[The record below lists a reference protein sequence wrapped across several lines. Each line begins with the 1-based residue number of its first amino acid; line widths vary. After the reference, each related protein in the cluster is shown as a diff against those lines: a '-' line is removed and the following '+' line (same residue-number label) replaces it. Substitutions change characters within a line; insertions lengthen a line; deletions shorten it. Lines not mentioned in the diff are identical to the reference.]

1 MVNNKIN
8 KHDVI
13 FATMTP
19 KEAMEWTGGHDK
31 EKIDHLRKVKA
42 AAHQNEAIKNA
53 ETAAAKNKKNFDE
66 NSMKSW
72 VTNTTALNK
81 NPNVFKKEVK
91 KFNMDKHV
99 VDTLNKYEDGPDI
112 MQQVINYSPTKIPQ
126 KNKKI
131 LPKKNQ
137 KDEMSMWD
145 MMKESARMDARKGD
159 HTGMRQIKKT
169 LHDDYKKSG
178 GKWMSDEEKKMI
190 GKYKQPEP
198 IKLDL
203 STVTKGRLLLQ
214 QMREDDKRLEEQRK
228 KIFEKKSGHEN
239 IGGLAYLLN
248 TNK

>member
-1 MVNNKIN
+1 
-8 KHDVI
+8 
-13 FATMTP
+13 
-19 KEAMEWTGGHDK
+19 ME
-31 EKIDHLRKVKA
+31 
-42 AAHQNEAIKNA
+42 KN
-53 ETAAAKNKKNFDE
+53 
-66 NSMKSW
+66 
-72 VTNTTALNK
+72 
-81 NPNVFKKEVK
+81 K

-99 VDTLNKYEDGPDI
+99 VDTLNKYEDADI
-112 MQQVINYSPTKIPQ
+112 PEQVIKYSPKKVPQ

-131 LPKKNQ
+131 LPVKPVVKK
-137 KDEMSMWD
+137 EMSMWD

-169 LHDDYKKSG
+169 LHDDYKRSG
-178 GKWMSDEEKKMI
+178 GKWMNDEEKKMI

-228 KIFEKKSGHEN
+228 KIFEKKQSNEN

-248 TNK
+248 TYK